1 MAKRRNQAADERR
14 KKLKQ
19 SQDDQLSTGLF
30 STDVENTPVNDWD
43 NEEQDYELKP
53 RSATKQKNAT
63 LVEALPIK
71 TAEGRVKR
79 VVREEVAKENPEDDA
94 ENDSE
99 NEEASTES
107 KENDQKKEDD
117 EEEDEMS
124 NLSPREFLI
133 KTKEEISELASGLIE
148 NPEEHILNLTRLRK
162 MSTLKNTVTSQLALT
177 ALIPIFKSLAPSYK
191 IRPLTDAEQREKVSR
206 EVARLRTYEQLLV
219 KNYTAYVDHLAQL
232 AKISYLNSQSN
243 KNITPVQKKL
253 GSLATKAAVELCQ
266 SSLRHFNYRKE
277 IFAIVIRRLNRKP
290 SHEDDLDVF
299 TKCVR
304 VLESLLLDDAEHG
317 DITFDIVTIMTKSIR
332 DKKYRVD
339 ESVIN
344 VFLSLTLLED
354 YDPNNVK
361 DQASKPKL
369 KKKDKVHLS
378 KKERKAR
385 KERKEIEE
393 EMRKA
398 EQAVTAEERE
408 KYQAQVLK
416 MMLSLY
422 LEILKAGTY
431 TMTAAVAHDASQLM
445 AAVLE
450 GLSRFGQMAN
460 LDLLGDFL
468 LVLKEIMQDIVESH
482 SLYDGNPLTTRKN
495 TNQKVQADNG
505 DENGGSE
512 ADDDDDD
519 DLMGG
524 IYYGTQV
531 RQVLLCI
538 ATSFALVLN
547 HSSMGKLP
555 ITTDLSAFTNTL
567 YAVLADFML
576 DVDLEFSHKTLRLAD
591 PLGRVDVVDKP
602 AVNVATKAELLLR
615 CLDFIFFK
623 SKNGS
628 SSRAAAFIKRLYM
641 GTLHAPEKTTIAT
654 LKFVAK
660 LVSRYGEEV
669 KGLWNTE
676 ERISGEGLYVL
687 GIESSN
693 RDVELDRCNSGAA
706 TIWENVLLDK
716 HYCTTIKD
724 GSRHLMKL
732 SKSNN

>member
-1 MAKRRNQAADERR
+1 MAKRKNQAADDRR

-19 SQDDQLSTGLF
+19 EQDDLLSTGVF
-30 STDVENTPVNDWD
+30 STEVENSDVKDWD

-53 RSATKQKNAT
+53 RSTTKQKNAT

-71 TAEGRVKR
+71 TAEGMVKR
-79 VVREEVAKENPEDDA
+79 VVREEVAKEKPEEEVETDNENGADDSNKLNENQQEDEA
-94 ENDSE
+94 E
-99 NEEASTES
+99 
-107 KENDQKKEDD
+107 
-117 EEEDEMS
+117 EEEDELD
-124 NLSPREFLI
+124 NLTPREFLI
-133 KTKEEISELASGLIE
+133 KTKEEISDLASGLIE

-162 MSTLKNTVTSQLALT
+162 MSTLKNAVTSQLALT

-191 IRPLTDAEQREKVSR
+191 IRPLTDAEQREKVTK
-206 EVARLRTYEQLLV
+206 EVARLRTYEQTLV
-219 KNYTAYVDHLAQL
+219 KNYTAFVDHLTQL
-232 AKISYLNSQSN
+232 SKISYLNSESN
-243 KNITPVQKKL
+243 KSITLMQKKL

-277 IFAIVIRRLNRKP
+277 VFSIVIKRLNRKP
-290 SHEDDLDVF
+290 NHPDDLDVF

-304 VLESLLLDDAEHG
+304 VLESLLQDDAEHG
-317 DITFDIVTIMTKSIR
+317 DITFDIVTIMTKAIR

-354 YDPNNVK
+354 YDPNNNK
-361 DQASKPKL
+361 DQHTKPKL
-369 KKKDKVHLS
+369 KKKDRVHLS

-393 EMRKA
+393 EMRVA

-416 MMLSLY
+416 MMLTLY

-431 TMTAAVAHDASQLM
+431 TMIASVAQDASQLM

-460 LDLLGDFL
+460 FDLLGDFL

-482 SLYDGNPLTTRKN
+482 SLYDTNPLVTTKE
-495 TNQKVQADNG
+495 KDGDN
-505 DENGGSE
+505 EE
-512 ADDDDDD
+512 DDDNDED
-519 DLMGG
+519 DLIGG
-524 IYYGTQV
+524 VYYGTQV

-567 YAVLADFML
+567 YAVIVDFML
-576 DVDLEFSHKTLRLAD
+576 DADLELSHRTLRLAD
-591 PLGRVDVVDKP
+591 PLGRVDIVDKP

-623 SKNGS
+623 SRNGS
-628 SSRAAAFIKRLYM
+628 SSRAAAFIKRLHM
-641 GTLHAPEKTTIAT
+641 GALHAPERTTIAT

-687 GIESSN
+687 GIETSK
-693 RDVELDRCNSGAA
+693 REVELDRCNSGAA

-716 HYCTTIKD
+716 HYCNTIKD
-724 GSRHLMKL
+724 GSRHLMKQ
-732 SKSNN
+732 SKSNH